1 MSRKWTQIL
10 VLVKLYLMIMIDI
23 ALESNIDPT

>member
-10 VLVKLYLMIMIDI
+10 VLVKLYLMIMIDM
-23 ALESNIDPT
+23 ALKSNIDLT